1 MIGVDIVTPSR
12 RLVEG
17 AKASFILLPSVRGEL
32 QILPGHTELLT
43 LLGIG
48 VMTFVN
54 DGITRRFAVSGGFAE
69 VRRDK
74 VTVMAE
80 TCEESKD
87 IDKARARAQQ
97 LEAEKALSAILSEEN
112 FKQYQAKLERAIVRQ
127 KVAE

>member
-1 MIGVDIVTPSR
+1 VIDIDIVTPSR

-17 AKASFILLPSVRGEL
+17 AKAPNILIPSAKGEL
-32 QILPGHTELLT
+32 QILPGHTDLLA

-48 VMTFVN
+48 LMSFEANGV
-54 DGITRRFAVSGGFAE
+54 TRRFAVSRGFTE
-69 VRRDK
+69 VRKDK
-74 VTVMAE
+74 VTIMAE

-97 LEAEKALSAILSEEN
+97 LKAEEALSAVLSEEN
-112 FKQYQAKLERAIVRQ
+112 FKKYQAKLERAIVRQ